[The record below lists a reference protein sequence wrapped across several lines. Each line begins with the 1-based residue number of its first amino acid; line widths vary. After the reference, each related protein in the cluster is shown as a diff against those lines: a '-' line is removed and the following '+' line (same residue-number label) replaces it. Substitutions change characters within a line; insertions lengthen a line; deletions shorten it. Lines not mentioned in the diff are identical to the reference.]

1 MSPYRVVN
9 GDEFARLIEHM
20 RISVPSS
27 IRESERT
34 LAERDEIIAEAEEEA
49 RRIIQEANT
58 RARSMLSDNALV
70 QAAQR
75 EAERIVMSSKEQAD
89 EHSRSADAYATE
101 VLEELA
107 EKLRIISQQ
116 VDNGIRILQE
126 KSPVARE

>member
-34 LAERDEIIAEAEEEA
+34 LAERDEILAEAEEEA